1 MTTPDRRQRLQG
13 LKDTFAC
20 QTAMRFALI
29 AFLND
34 ESRDSSKIV
43 SCSGAC
49 RRKAFVDEK
58 SAPAAGGWGAS
69 WAAGAGLDFGVTP
82 DQDSAILRIWVG

>member
-58 SAPAAGGWGAS
+58 VLRLPEAGGHRGQPERVWI
-69 WAAGAGLDFGVTP
+69 
-82 DQDSAILRIWVG
+82 SA